1 MRVDRAGVDVRL
13 ILPDISQRLL
23 SRLHTA
29 NAFSEQD
36 EQFVLG
42 CGEVDFFT
50 CHINIVARFFDGD
63 FADNHPLCLVLFF
76 VLGTFQQVF
85 NPQNQL
91 SRAEWFGNVI
101 ISSQFQAENLVNLA
115 CFSTAHHDWERLCSR
130 VSADKFAHL
139 SSLDLWDH

>member
-13 ILPDISQRLL
+13 ILPDISQQLL
-23 SRLHTA
+23 SRLYAA

-63 FADNHPLCLVLFF
+63 FADNDPLCIGF
-76 VLGTFQQVF
+76 VITLGTLEQVF
-85 NPQNQL
+85 NPQHQL
-91 SRAEWFGNVI
+91 SRAEWLGNVI
-101 ISSQFQAENLVNLA
+101 ISS
-115 CFSTAHHDWERLCSR
+115 
-130 VSADKFAHL
+130 
-139 SSLDLWDH
+139 